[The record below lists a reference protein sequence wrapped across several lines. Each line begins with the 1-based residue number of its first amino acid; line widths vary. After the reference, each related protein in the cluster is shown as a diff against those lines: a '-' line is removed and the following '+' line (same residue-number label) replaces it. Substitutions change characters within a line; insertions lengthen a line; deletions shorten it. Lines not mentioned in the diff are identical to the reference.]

1 MLKGVHEIMHVFLTA
16 FLGLYLS
23 HLLTDFVLQSD
34 RMIVRKKRNTPLA
47 YAEHGAIHFVS
58 AALFLGFA
66 IPGLAVNPGFYASLL
81 ALALVHLAIDW
92 LKIRLVRSEILADS
106 AATFLG
112 DQAIHA
118 LTVLL
123 TAWLI
128 TRPPFWTLLAKFHW
142 AQSAVEKPFV
152 VAVVYVGVIFG
163 GGYVIRFL
171 TRPLTKQDMS
181 ILGETT
187 NEMQNAGM
195 YIGWLERFVVL
206 TALVLQS
213 PATVGLI
220 LTAKSIARY
229 PEMKSVRFAEYFLIG
244 TLLSMS
250 LGIIGGLILLKALY
264 GVISFS
270 K

>member
-1 MLKGVHEIMHVFLTA
+1 MHFFLTA

-34 RMIVRKKRNTPLA
+34 RMIADKKRSSALA
-47 YAEHGAIHFVS
+47 YAGHGAIHFFS

-66 IPGLAVNPGFYASLL
+66 IPGLALRWGFYASILG
-81 ALALVHLAIDW
+81 LALVHLGIDG
-92 LKIRLVRSEILADS
+92 LKIRLVRSETFADG

-112 DQAIHA
+112 DQVIHA
-118 LTVLL
+118 LTVFL
-123 TAWLI
+123 TAWMI
-128 TRPPFWTLLAKFHW
+128 TRPPVWALFAKLQW
-142 AQSAVEKPFV
+142 VQSAIEKPLV

>member
-1 MLKGVHEIMHVFLTA
+1 MHSFLTA

-23 HLLTDFVLQSD
+23 HLLTDFVFQSD
-34 RMIVRKKRNTPLA
+34 HMIANKKRRSILA
-47 YAEHGAIHFVS
+47 YAEHGAIHFFS

-66 IPGLAVNPGFYASLL
+66 IPGLALRWGFYASILG
-81 ALALVHLAIDW
+81 LALVHLAIDW
-92 LKIRLVRSEILADS
+92 LKLLLVRFETLADG
-106 AATFLG
+106 AATFLT
-112 DQAIHA
+112 DQALHA
-118 LTVLL
+118 LTVFL

-128 TRPPFWTLLAKFHW
+128 IRPPFWTLLEKFHW
-142 AQSAVEKPFV
+142 VQSAIEKPLV
-152 VAVVYVGVIFG
+152 VSVVYVGVIFG
-163 GGYVIRFL
+163 GGYAVRFL

-244 TLLSMS
+244 TLLSMT
-250 LGIIGGLILLKALY
+250 LGIIGGLILLKVFY
-264 GVISFS
+264 GAITLS

>member
-1 MLKGVHEIMHVFLTA
+1 MHSLLTA

-34 RMIVRKKRNTPLA
+34 RMVAGKRRRSILA
-47 YAEHGAIHFVS
+47 YAEHGAIHFLS
-58 AALFLGFA
+58 AALFVGFA
-66 IPGLAVNPGFYASLL
+66 IPGLALRWSFYVSLL
-81 ALALVHLAIDW
+81 ALALVHLAIDS
-92 LKIRLVRSEILADS
+92 LKLRLVRSETLSDG
-106 AATFLG
+106 AATFLT
-112 DQAIHA
+112 DQALHA
-118 LTVLL
+118 LTVFL
-123 TAWLI
+123 TAWLLI
-128 TRPPFWTLLAKFHW
+128 RPPFWTLLEKFHW
-142 AQSAVEKPFV
+142 AQSAIEKPLV
-152 VAVVYVGVIFG
+152 VSVVYVGVIFG
-163 GGYVIRFL
+163 GGYVVRFL

-181 ILGETT
+181 IFGETS

-250 LGIIGGLILLKALY
+250 LGIIGGLILLKLFY
-264 GVISFS
+264 GAITLS

>member
-1 MLKGVHEIMHVFLTA
+1 LHEIMHVLLTCFLA
-16 FLGLYLS
+16 LYLA
-23 HLLTDFVLQSD
+23 HLLTDFVLQPEQ
-34 RMIVRKKRNTPLA
+34 MVTRKKRGAALA
-47 YAEHGAIHFVS
+47 YVEHGAIHFVA

-66 IPGLAVNPGFYASLL
+66 IPGLAVKIGFYGFILGL
-81 ALALVHLAIDW
+81 TVVHLAIDW
-92 LKIRLVRSEILADS
+92 LKLRLVSSSTLEDD

-118 LTVLL
+118 LTVFL

-128 TRPPFWTLLAKFHW
+128 ARPPFVTLLAKIQW
-142 AQSAVEKPFV
+142 AQSAIEKPLFV
-152 VAVVYVGVIFG
+152 TVVYIAVMFG
-163 GGYVIRFL
+163 GGYIVRSL
-171 TRPLTKQDMS
+171 VKPLTKQDMS
-181 ILGETT
+181 VLGETS

-250 LGIIGGLILLKALY
+250 LGIVGGIILLKFLHGAVTL
-264 GVISFS
+264 SR
-270 K
+270 

>member
-1 MLKGVHEIMHVFLTA
+1 MHVFLTS
-16 FLGLYLS
+16 FLGLYLA

-34 RMIVRKKRNTPLA
+34 QMVTRKKRGAALA
-47 YAEHGAIHFVS
+47 YLEHGAIHFVS

-66 IPGLAVNPGFYASLL
+66 VPGLAVRLGFYASIFGLT
-81 ALALVHLAIDW
+81 LVHLGIDW
-92 LKIRLVRSEILADS
+92 LKIRLVRSEILEDG

-112 DQAIHA
+112 DQAVHT
-118 LTVLL
+118 LTVFLA
-123 TAWLI
+123 AWLI
-128 TRPPFWTLLAKFHW
+128 TRPPFWALLAKLHW
-142 AQSAVEKPFV
+142 AQSAIEKPLV
-152 VAVVYVGVIFG
+152 VSVVYVGVMFG

-250 LGIIGGLILLKALY
+250 LGIIGGLILLKVLY
-264 GVISFS
+264 GAITLS

>member
-1 MLKGVHEIMHVFLTA
+1 MHVLLTC
-16 FLGLYLS
+16 FLGLYLA

-34 RMIVRKKRNTPLA
+34 QMVTGKRRGAALA
-47 YAEHGAIHFVS
+47 YLEHGAIHFVA
-58 AALFLGFA
+58 AALILGFA
-66 IPGLAVNPGFYASLL
+66 IPGLTLKIGFYGLL
-81 ALALVHLAIDW
+81 LGLTVVHLGIDW
-92 LKIRLVRSEILADS
+92 LKLRLVRSEIVEDG

-112 DQAIHA
+112 DQAVHL
-118 LTVLL
+118 LTVSL

-128 TRPPFWTLLAKFHW
+128 IRPPLPTLLAKFQW
-142 AQSAVEKPFV
+142 AQSAVEKPLLV
-152 VAVVYVGVIFG
+152 LVIYIAVIFG
-163 GGYVIRFL
+163 GGFIVRSL
-171 TRPLTKQDMS
+171 TKPLTKQDMS

-220 LTAKSIARY
+220 LTAKAIARY

-244 TLLSMS
+244 TLLSLS
-250 LGIIGGLILLKALY
+250 LGIIGGIILLKFLY
-264 GVISFS
+264 GAVALS

>member
-1 MLKGVHEIMHVFLTA
+1 MHFFLTC
-16 FLGLYLS
+16 FLGLYLA

-34 RMIVRKKRNTPLA
+34 RMVAGKKRGAALS
-47 YAEHGAIHFVS
+47 YAKHGAIHFVS
-58 AALFLGFA
+58 AVLFLGFA
-66 IPGLAVNPGFYASLL
+66 IPGLASSTAFYASILVL
-81 ALALVHLAIDW
+81 TLVHLAIDW
-92 LKIRLVRSEILADS
+92 LKLRLVRSEILGES

-112 DQAIHA
+112 DQATHS

-128 TRPPFWTLLAKFHW
+128 ARPPFWSLLDKVHW
-142 AQSAVEKPFV
+142 AQSAIEKPLV
-152 VAVVYVGVIFG
+152 VSVVYVGIIFG
-163 GGYVIRFL
+163 GGYIVRAL
-171 TRPLTKQDMS
+171 TGPLTKQDMS

-206 TALVLQS
+206 TALLLQS

-250 LGIIGGLILLKALY
+250 LGIIGGLILLKVVY
-264 GVISFS
+264 GAITLSR
-270 K
+270 

>member
-1 MLKGVHEIMHVFLTA
+1 MQVFLTC
-16 FLGLYLS
+16 FLGLYLA

-34 RMIVRKKRNTPLA
+34 QMVTRKKRGAALA
-47 YAEHGAIHFVS
+47 YIQHGAIHFFS

-66 IPGLAVNPGFYASLL
+66 IPGLAVRMDFYGFILGL
-81 ALALVHLAIDW
+81 TQVHLVIDW
-92 LKIRLVRSEILADS
+92 LKLRLVRSGILEDG

-112 DQAIHA
+112 DQAVHT
-118 LTVLL
+118 LTVFL

-128 TRPPFWTLLAKFHW
+128 IRPPFLILLAKIHW
-142 AQSAVEKPFV
+142 FQSAIEKPLLV
-152 VAVVYVGVIFG
+152 LVVYIAVIFG
-163 GGYVIRFL
+163 GGYIVRFL
-171 TRPLTKQDMS
+171 TKPLTKQDMS

-250 LGIIGGLILLKALY
+250 LGIIGGIIILKFLY
-264 GVISFS
+264 GAVTLS

>member
-1 MLKGVHEIMHVFLTA
+1 L
-16 FLGLYLS
+16 
-23 HLLTDFVLQSD
+23 
-34 RMIVRKKRNTPLA
+34 
-47 YAEHGAIHFVS
+47 
-58 AALFLGFA
+58 
-66 IPGLAVNPGFYASLL
+66 GFYASILGL
-81 ALALVHLAIDW
+81 TLVHLAIDW
-92 LKIRLVRSEILADS
+92 LKIRLVRSEMLEDG

-112 DQAIHA
+112 DQAVHT
-118 LTVLL
+118 LTIFL

-128 TRPPFWTLLAKFHW
+128 IRPPFGTLLAKVHW
-142 AQSAVEKPFV
+142 AQSAIEKPLLV
-152 VAVVYVGVIFG
+152 SVVYVGVIFG

-171 TRPLTKQDMS
+171 TKPLTKQDMS

-187 NEMQNAGM
+187 NEMQNAGL

-250 LGIIGGLILLKALY
+250 LGIIGGLILLKVLY
-264 GVISFS
+264 GAITLS

>member
-1 MLKGVHEIMHVFLTA
+1 MHFFLTC
-16 FLGLYLS
+16 FLGLYLA

-34 RMIVRKKRNTPLA
+34 RMVAGKKRGAALS

-66 IPGLAVNPGFYASLL
+66 VPGLASSTILYAAIL
-81 ALALVHLAIDW
+81 ALTLVHLAIDW
-92 LKIRLVRSEILADS
+92 LKLRLVRSEILGEG

-128 TRPPFWTLLAKFHW
+128 ARPPFWSLLDKFRW
-142 AQSAVEKPFV
+142 AQSAIEKPLV
-152 VAVVYVGVIFG
+152 VSVVYVGIIFG
-163 GGYVIRFL
+163 GGYIVRAL
-171 TRPLTKQDMS
+171 TKPLTKQDMS

-206 TALVLQS
+206 TALLLQS

-250 LGIIGGLILLKALY
+250 LGIIGGIILLKVVY
-264 GVISFS
+264 GAVTLSR
-270 K
+270 

>member
-1 MLKGVHEIMHVFLTA
+1 MHVFLTC
-16 FLGLYLS
+16 FLGLYLA
-23 HLLTDFVLQSD
+23 HLLTDFVLQPD
-34 RMIVRKKRNTPLA
+34 QMVTRKKRGAALA
-47 YAEHGAIHFVS
+47 YVQHGAIHFFA
-58 AALFLGFA
+58 AALFLAFA
-66 IPGLAVNPGFYASLL
+66 IPGLAVRMDFYGFILGL
-81 ALALVHLAIDW
+81 TVVHLGIDW
-92 LKIRLVRSEILADS
+92 LKLRLVGSGKLEDG

-112 DQAIHA
+112 DQAIHT
-118 LTVLL
+118 LTVFL

-128 TRPPFWTLLAKFHW
+128 IRPPFLTLLAKIHW
-142 AQSAVEKPFV
+142 VQSAIEKPLLV
-152 VAVVYVGVIFG
+152 LVVYIAVIFG
-163 GGYVIRFL
+163 GGYIVRFL
-171 TRPLTKQDMS
+171 TKPLTKQDMS

-206 TALVLQS
+206 TALVLHS

-250 LGIIGGLILLKALY
+250 LGIIGGLILLKVLY
-264 GVISFS
+264 GAISLS

>member
-1 MLKGVHEIMHVFLTA
+1 MHVLLTCFLA
-16 FLGLYLS
+16 LYLA
-23 HLLTDFVLQSD
+23 HLLTDFVLQPD
-34 RMIVRKKRNTPLA
+34 QMVTRKKRGAALA
-47 YAEHGAIHFVS
+47 YVEHGAIHFFS

-66 IPGLAVNPGFYASLL
+66 IPGLAVKVGFYGLIL
-81 ALALVHLAIDW
+81 ALTVVHLGIDW
-92 LKIRLVRSEILADS
+92 LKLRLVSSDVLEDG

-112 DQAIHA
+112 DQAVHT
-118 LTVLL
+118 LTVFL

-128 TRPPFWTLLAKFHW
+128 ARPPFLTLLAKIHW
-142 AQSAVEKPFV
+142 FQSAIEKPLFV
-152 VAVVYVGVIFG
+152 VVVYIAVMFG
-163 GGYVIRFL
+163 GGYIVRSL
-171 TRPLTKQDMS
+171 TKPLTKQDMS
-181 ILGETT
+181 VLGETT

-250 LGIIGGLILLKALY
+250 LGIIGGIILLKFLY
-264 GVISFS
+264 GAVTLSR
-270 K
+270 

>member
-1 MLKGVHEIMHVFLTA
+1 MHSFLTA

-23 HLLTDFVLQSD
+23 HLLTDFVFQSD
-34 RMIVRKKRNTPLA
+34 HMIANKKRRSILA
-47 YAEHGAIHFVS
+47 YAEHGAIHFFS

-66 IPGLAVNPGFYASLL
+66 IPGLALRWGFYASILGL
-81 ALALVHLAIDW
+81 VLVHLAIDW
-92 LKIRLVRSEILADS
+92 LKLLLLRSETLADG
-106 AATFLG
+106 AATFLT
-112 DQAIHA
+112 DQALHA
-118 LTVLL
+118 LTVFL

-128 TRPPFWTLLAKFHW
+128 IRPPFWTLLEKFHW
-142 AQSAVEKPFV
+142 VQSAIEKPLV
-152 VAVVYVGVIFG
+152 VSVVYVGVIFG
-163 GGYVIRFL
+163 GGYAVRFL

-181 ILGETT
+181 ILGETA

-250 LGIIGGLILLKALY
+250 LGILGGLILLKLFY
-264 GVISFS
+264 GAITLAR
-270 K
+270 

>member
-1 MLKGVHEIMHVFLTA
+1 LGFYVSI
-16 FLGLYLS
+16 LGL
-23 HLLTDFVLQSD
+23 T
-34 RMIVRKKRNTPLA
+34 
-47 YAEHGAIHFVS
+47 
-58 AALFLGFA
+58 
-66 IPGLAVNPGFYASLL
+66 
-81 ALALVHLAIDW
+81 LVHLAIDW
-92 LKIRLVRSEILADS
+92 LKIRLVRSEMVGDG

-112 DQAIHA
+112 DQAVHA
-118 LTVLL
+118 LTIFL

-128 TRPPFWTLLAKFHW
+128 IRPPFGTLVAKIHW
-142 AQSAVEKPFV
+142 AQSAIEKPLLV
-152 VAVVYVGVIFG
+152 SVVYVGVIFG

-171 TRPLTKQDMS
+171 TKPLTKQDMS

-187 NEMQNAGM
+187 NEMQNAGL

-250 LGIIGGLILLKALY
+250 LGIIGGLILLKVLY
-264 GVISFS
+264 GAITLS

>member
-1 MLKGVHEIMHVFLTA
+1 MHFFLTS
-16 FLGLYLS
+16 FLGLYLV
-23 HLLTDFVLQSD
+23 HLLTDFVLQSG
-34 RMIVRKKRNTPLA
+34 RMVASKKRGAALA
-47 YAEHGAIHFVS
+47 YLEHGAIHFFS

-66 IPGLAVNPGFYASLL
+66 IPGLAIRLGFYASILGL
-81 ALALVHLAIDW
+81 TLIHLAIDW
-92 LKIRLVRSEILADS
+92 LKIRLVRSEMLADG

-112 DQAIHA
+112 DQAVHT
-118 LTVLL
+118 LTIFL

-128 TRPPFWTLLAKFHW
+128 TRPPLWTVLAKIHW
-142 AQSAVEKPFV
+142 AQSAIEKPLV
-152 VAVVYVGVIFG
+152 VSVVYVGVIFG

-171 TRPLTKQDMS
+171 TKPLTKQDMS

-187 NEMQNAGM
+187 NEMQNAGL

-250 LGIIGGLILLKALY
+250 LGIIGGLILLKVLY
-264 GVISFS
+264 GAITLS

>member
-1 MLKGVHEIMHVFLTA
+1 MHALLTA

-34 RMIVRKKRNTPLA
+34 RMIADKRRSSAWA
-47 YAEHGAIHFVS
+47 YAGHGAVHFFS

-66 IPGLAVNPGFYASLL
+66 IPGLALRWSFYAYILGL
-81 ALALVHLAIDW
+81 VLVHLIIDW
-92 LKIRLVRSEILADS
+92 LKIRLVRSETLADG
-106 AATFLG
+106 APAFLG

-118 LTVLL
+118 LTVFL

-128 TRPPFWTLLAKFHW
+128 TRPPFWTLLAKLQW
-142 AQSAVEKPFV
+142 AQSAIEKPLLIS
-152 VAVVYVGVIFG
+152 VVYIGVIFG
-163 GGYVIRFL
+163 GGYVVRFL
-171 TRPLTKQDMS
+171 TKPLTKQDMS
-181 ILGETT
+181 ILGETS

-250 LGIIGGLILLKALY
+250 LGIVGGLILLKTLY
-264 GVISFS
+264 GVISLS

>member
-1 MLKGVHEIMHVFLTA
+1 MHVFLTS
-16 FLGLYLS
+16 FLGLYLA

-34 RMIVRKKRNTPLA
+34 RMVASKKRGAALA
-47 YAEHGAIHFVS
+47 YLEHGAIHFFS

-66 IPGLAVNPGFYASLL
+66 IPGQAARLGFYASILGL
-81 ALALVHLAIDW
+81 TLVHLGIDW
-92 LKIRLVRSEILADS
+92 LKIRLVRSEMVEDG

-112 DQAIHA
+112 DQAVHA
-118 LTVLL
+118 LTIVL

-128 TRPPFWTLLAKFHW
+128 TRPPFGTLLAKIHW
-142 AQSAVEKPFV
+142 AQSAIEKPLLV
-152 VAVVYVGVIFG
+152 SVVYVGVIFG

-171 TRPLTKQDMS
+171 TKPLTKQDMS

-187 NEMQNAGM
+187 NEMQNAGL

-250 LGIIGGLILLKALY
+250 LGIIGGLILLKVLY
-264 GVISFS
+264 GAISLS

>member
-1 MLKGVHEIMHVFLTA
+1 MHFFLTS
-16 FLGLYLS
+16 FLALYLA

-34 RMIVRKKRNTPLA
+34 RMVAGKKRGSLLA

-58 AALFLGFA
+58 AVLFLGFA
-66 IPGLAVNPGFYASLL
+66 IPGLVLKIGFYGFILGLTA
-81 ALALVHLAIDW
+81 VHLGIDW
-92 LKIRLVRSEILADS
+92 LKLRLVRSEMLEDG
-106 AATFLG
+106 AATFLT
-112 DQAIHA
+112 DQAIHT
-118 LTVLL
+118 LTVFG

-128 TRPPFWTLLAKFHW
+128 TRPPLWTMLAKIQW
-142 AQSAVEKPFV
+142 AQSAIEKPLV

-171 TRPLTKQDMS
+171 TKPFTKQDMS

-187 NEMQNAGM
+187 NEMQNAGL

-250 LGIIGGLILLKALY
+250 LGIIGGIILLKFLY
-264 GVISFS
+264 GAIKLSN
-270 K
+270 

>member
-1 MLKGVHEIMHVFLTA
+1 MHLLLTTFLA
-16 FLGLYLS
+16 LYLS
-23 HLLTDFVLQSD
+23 HLLTDFVLQSN
-34 RMIVRKKRNTPLA
+34 RMMADKKRNSALA
-47 YAEHGAIHFVS
+47 YAGHGAIHFFS

-66 IPGLAVNPGFYASLL
+66 IPGLALRWSLYASIL
-81 ALALVHLAIDW
+81 ALALVHLAVDW
-92 LKIRLVRSEILADS
+92 MKLRLVRSESLADG
-106 AATFLG
+106 AATFLA
-112 DQAIHA
+112 DQAVHA
-118 LTVLL
+118 LTVFL

-128 TRPPFWTLLAKFHW
+128 IQPPAWFLLAKLQW
-142 AQSAVEKPFV
+142 ARSAIEKPLV
-152 VAVVYVGVIFG
+152 VSVVYIGVIFG
-163 GGYVIRFL
+163 GGYVVRFL
-171 TRPLTKQDMS
+171 TRTLTKQDMS

-187 NEMQNAGM
+187 NEMENAGM

-250 LGIIGGLILLKALY
+250 LAIVGGLILLKTLY
-264 GVISFS
+264 GVSSLS